1 MKYIRKAK
9 NTKLN
14 GKMHDDF
21 VTEVVPQE
29 AFTPAHEAL
38 GGWELVSDEEC
49 KRLCDLAE
57 EHKELHKAAEKA
69 KAEARAATR
78 DAEEAAQKIENDKL
92 KAEFEAFKAWKALQ
106 ELK

>member
-29 AFTPAHEAL
+29 AFTKAHEEM

-49 KRLCDLAE
+49 ERLCGLAE
-57 EHKELHKAAEKA
+57 EHKELHRIAEKV
-69 KAEARAATR
+69 KADARAVTR
-78 DAEEAAQKIENDKL
+78 DADAAAQKIEDDKL
-92 KAEFEAFKAWKALQ
+92 KAEFEEFKAWKASQ
-106 ELK
+106 SV